1 MRIMSRRLKRF
12 MSLFFVALLIVPP
25 GWGPT
30 VAKAETN
37 EGDGQKVVY
46 HETFEDGQG
55 IVKQSGDPSL
65 EEVSDKFF
73 DGNDDGVALYV
84 SNRSN
89 DWNGVDLFYNDLE
102 LEDEKTYTL
111 TASIYVDEG
120 EDVPSD
126 AQFEIQAVG
135 DDAWGEP
142 SLQNLTAGESV
153 TLNGEFKV
161 DMSTYDRIR
170 IKTNDAGKEVPFY
183 IGEIL
188 ITGEVTVEEPE
199 EPFEPVVIE
208 EYDFE
213 DGEMQGWQG
222 RGSQVEVVEGPAQSG
237 EYSLLSKGRTDGWNG
252 PSLNL
257 FDDFEI
263 GAEYEVTAYVK
274 RTDLPEDSSQIIM
287 AMIDDSFEGDD
298 QYVWLDNHI
307 IDHDEW
313 VEFSGTHYV
322 RDKDRSELT
331 LYFES
336 NNATE
341 EFYIDN
347 ITITMISPPS
357 ESGGDDNGDGEQ
369 VEIPEDERIAA
380 FTDFE
385 DGTEQG
391 WKPRGDNEE
400 LTVTDAEAKN
410 GDNSLLVENRQS
422 SSDAAIIDL
431 FEKVHPGYEYEISLW
446 VKLAPGEEDT
456 PLQLSA
462 AETVNGETSY
472 YPPVIAP
479 TKVTSDEWVLL
490 EGTYNVPKS
499 IEALSFY
506 VEEEYDENSTSGVSY
521 YIDDFK
527 AEVYISETGVQTNLT
542 PLKDIY
548 KDFLIGNAVES
559 VHFSGRTLEL
569 LTHHHNLVTAENIM
583 KPEYYYVDG
592 EFNHSRQDQWL
603 QNAVDNNLQ
612 IHGHV
617 LLWHSQSE
625 DSLYQNPDGSYKSSE
640 EALANMHKHIE
651 NVMRSADEIAGD
663 SIISW
668 DVVNEALDGDWSNPE
683 DWESILRPASGWLQA
698 IGPDYMY
705 EAFLKARQVADDLGR
720 HEMFLY
726 YNDYNDH
733 VQSKAQTMYHMVKD
747 INERYAAEFPDDDRK
762 LISGVG
768 MQGHYTT
775 SVNIENIRTSLERFI
790 SLGVEVGV
798 TELDV
803 GASEGT
809 TLTEEEELQQ
819 AYFYA
824 QLFSLYKEHSKDI
837 SRVTFWGLSDANSWR
852 SESNP
857 LLFDRNLQAKLA
869 YHALVDPEK
878 FVEENGPEEIEPR
891 AGNAAYGTPIIDG
904 EIDEI
909 WSNAPIIP
917 INRFQT
923 AHNGAT
929 GESRVLWDDENLYVL
944 VEVNDNELDKSGN
957 DAHEQDSVEVF
968 IDEQNTKAASYGE
981 GHGQYRV
988 NFDNEQSFNP
998 GDISEGFESRTVVSG
1013 TNYLVEMKIPFRT
1026 VELEAGHTIG
1036 FDVQINDA
1044 VNGNRN
1050 SIAIWNDDY
1059 SGMGWSDPSV
1069 FGNLTLQGEEDPVDP
1084 EDPTDPTDP
1093 VDPKDPTDPED
1104 PKQKETVT
1112 TKPVVVDKKAT
1123 VKDSDIEK
1131 VAEKGKL
1138 VVDLNDSKGSVT
1150 VS

>member
-1 MRIMSRRLKRF
+1 
-12 MSLFFVALLIVPP
+12 
-25 GWGPT
+25 
-30 VAKAETN
+30 
-37 EGDGQKVVY
+37 
-46 HETFEDGQG
+46 
-55 IVKQSGDPSL
+55 
-65 EEVSDKFF
+65 
-73 DGNDDGVALYV
+73 
-84 SNRSN
+84 
-89 DWNGVDLFYNDLE
+89 
-102 LEDEKTYTL
+102 
-111 TASIYVDEG
+111 
-120 EDVPSD
+120 
-126 AQFEIQAVG
+126 
-135 DDAWGEP
+135 
-142 SLQNLTAGESV
+142 
-153 TLNGEFKV
+153 
-161 DMSTYDRIR
+161 
-170 IKTNDAGKEVPFY
+170 
-183 IGEIL
+183 
-188 ITGEVTVEEPE
+188 
-199 EPFEPVVIE
+199 
-208 EYDFE
+208 
-213 DGEMQGWQG
+213 
-222 RGSQVEVVEGPAQSG
+222 
-237 EYSLLSKGRTDGWNG
+237 
-252 PSLNL
+252 
-257 FDDFEI
+257 
-263 GAEYEVTAYVK
+263 
-274 RTDLPEDSSQIIM
+274 
-287 AMIDDSFEGDD
+287 
-298 QYVWLDNHI
+298 
-307 IDHDEW
+307 
-313 VEFSGTHYV
+313 
-322 RDKDRSELT
+322 
-331 LYFES
+331 
-336 NNATE
+336 
-341 EFYIDN
+341 
-347 ITITMISPPS
+347 
-357 ESGGDDNGDGEQ
+357 
-369 VEIPEDERIAA
+369 
-380 FTDFE
+380 
-385 DGTEQG
+385 
-391 WKPRGDNEE
+391 
-400 LTVTDAEAKN
+400 
-410 GDNSLLVENRQS
+410 
-422 SSDAAIIDL
+422 
-431 FEKVHPGYEYEISLW
+431 
-446 VKLAPGEEDT
+446 
-456 PLQLSA
+456 
-462 AETVNGETSY
+462 
-472 YPPVIAP
+472 
-479 TKVTSDEWVLL
+479 
-490 EGTYNVPKS
+490 
-499 IEALSFY
+499 
-506 VEEEYDENSTSGVSY
+506 
-521 YIDDFK
+521 
-527 AEVYISETGVQTNLT
+527 
-542 PLKDIY
+542 
-548 KDFLIGNAVES
+548 
-559 VHFSGRTLEL
+559 
-569 LTHHHNLVTAENIM
+569 
-583 KPEYYYVDG
+583 
-592 EFNHSRQDQWL
+592 
-603 QNAVDNNLQ
+603 
-612 IHGHV
+612 
-617 LLWHSQSE
+617 
-625 DSLYQNPDGSYKSSE
+625 
-640 EALANMHKHIE
+640 
-651 NVMRSADEIAGD
+651 
-663 SIISW
+663 
-668 DVVNEALDGDWSNPE
+668 
-683 DWESILRPASGWLQA
+683 
-698 IGPDYMY
+698 
-705 EAFLKARQVADDLGR
+705 
-720 HEMFLY
+720 
-726 YNDYNDH
+726 
-733 VQSKAQTMYHMVKD
+733 
-747 INERYAAEFPDDDRK
+747 
-762 LISGVG
+762 

-891 AGNAAYGTPIIDG
+891 VGNAAYGTPIIDG

-1150 VS
+1150 VSLTSDQVKTLKEKNAVIEVKKYDINIQIPASVLTNGTEAVEIVLEKMKDIDGALSSVYDLRIFQGGKEITDFDSPITLTFKVDEDKVNNPDNVKVFYWNPDTKEWELVGGTYADGYISVDVDHFSVYTVFETEPGKTPNTETPSEVEDETQKDESPKSKGEGDELPKTATNTFNWLMIGFVMLILGASFIFINKRKRA